1 MKNFIQETDLW
12 VEVRSNPD
20 KFLFKN
26 LPALFLD
33 RDGTIVEEVL
43 YLHKPEEMKLHLDA
57 AKTII
62 KANSIGIPVI
72 IVTNQSGI
80 GRGYYGWPDFCAVQD
95 AMLEEL
101 SSLGARIDAVFACPY
116 HNDGQGPHIYK
127 NHPDRKPNP
136 GMLLKAEKL
145 MSINLPKSWIVGDR
159 STDLGA
165 GHAAKCEGGVHLK
178 TGHGS
183 EPGEGEDAEKYK
195 SEGFN
200 VQHCQSI
207 GELPDVIPFFKI

>member
-1 MKNFIQETDLW
+1 MKNFIQSDLW

-43 YLHKPEEMKLHLDA
+43 YLHKREEMKLHLDA
-57 AKTII
+57 APTIV
-62 KANSIGIPVI
+62 KANAIGIPVI

-80 GRGYYGWPDFCAVQD
+80 GRGYYDWPDFCAVQD

-101 SSLGARIDAVFACPY
+101 SSLGARIDAGFACPY
-116 HNDGQGPHIYK
+116 HNDGHGPHIYK

-145 MSINLPKSWIVGDR
+145 MSINLPNSWIVGDR

-165 GHAAKCEGGVHLK
+165 GHAA
-178 TGHGS
+178 
-183 EPGEGEDAEKYK
+183 
-195 SEGFN
+195 N
-200 VQHCQSI
+200 
-207 GELPDVIPFFKI
+207 